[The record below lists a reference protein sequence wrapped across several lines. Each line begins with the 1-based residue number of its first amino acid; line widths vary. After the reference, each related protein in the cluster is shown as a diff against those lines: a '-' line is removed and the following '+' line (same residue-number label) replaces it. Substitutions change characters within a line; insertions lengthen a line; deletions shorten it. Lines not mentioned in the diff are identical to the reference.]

1 MSGNIIAFIII
12 IINIFERIE
21 LLGEVEV
28 LILSHSLEDHKDK
41 HLFPQIQPRSGVH
54 QVPLL
59 SQVTNAEHDVHD
71 CDHFSFTDLFRM
83 VLEGLERRLSK

>member
-1 MSGNIIAFIII
+1 MSGNITAFII

-41 HLFPQIQPRSGVH
+41 HLFPQIQPRNGVH
-54 QVPLL
+54 QVPFL
-59 SQVTNAEHDVHD
+59 SQVTNAEQDVHD
-71 CDHFSFTDLFRM
+71 CNHFSFTDLFRM
-83 VLEGLERRLSK
+83 VLEGLEGHLSK